1 MMFLPD
7 LLDLCTIWYYNN
19 KRKEDRDMSKHK
31 KKEKQNNKKV
41 EATKWAA
48 IAAWAV
54 PAYPIAETIRI
65 VVKHFLK

>member
-1 MMFLPD
+1 
-7 LLDLCTIWYYNN
+7 
-19 KRKEDRDMSKHK
+19 MSKHK
-31 KKEKQNNKKV
+31 KKQNNKKV

>member
-1 MMFLPD
+1 MA
-7 LLDLCTIWYYNN
+7 
-19 KRKEDRDMSKHK
+19 KHKK
-31 KKEKQNNKKV
+31 KKEKQNGKV

-54 PAYPIAETIRI
+54 PAYPIAETIKI